1 MKYALYWVSEDGD
14 SSLLIGKFTT
24 REEAEA
30 AIDAA
35 WQQLRDQGPDDDIP
49 WINAGSIKIEEWG
62 GEQ

>member
-1 MKYALYWVSEDGD
+1 MKYALYWVSRDRD
-14 SSLLIGKFTT
+14 SSSLIAKFKT

-35 WQQLRDQGPDDDIP
+35 WQQMRDQGPDDDIP
-49 WINAGSIKIEEWG
+49 WINEGSIEIEERE